1 MFKNTL
7 FFCFVF
13 QRNMNEYFNAVKP
26 TEMMTIFASLLHER
40 RIVVTSSRLSR
51 LTACV
56 QAVNTLLY
64 PMSWQHIF
72 IPVLHKKLIDYL
84 SAPMPF
90 LIGVP
95 LPLMKVN
102 SYFDF
107 SGILKTFI
115 QPLNMHTEVS
125 RN

>member
-1 MFKNTL
+1 
-7 FFCFVF
+7 
-13 QRNMNEYFNAVKP
+13 MNEYFNAVKP
-26 TEMMTIFASLLHER
+26 NEMMTIFASLLHER

-56 QAVNTLLY
+56 QAVNTLMY

-72 IPVLHKKLIDYL
+72 IPVLHKKLVDYL

-102 SYFDF
+102 QNKSKFLTASMSLRGPRSQYVV
-107 SGILKTFI
+107 I
-115 QPLNMHTEVS
+115 VV
-125 RN
+125 